1 MVFFNLSKCIIL
13 SLFIKYNFYNDK
25 IVKILL
31 KNVHSCGVIPIKII
45 QWGLPILKLIN
56 IDKKILD
63 IFENT
68 YENCP
73 IHELDYTK
81 SLYESDFYN
90 DMDDDYK
97 IIELVG
103 SGSIAQVYK
112 IQDIKTNEFYAMKV
126 IHPNAIKNFNKIKFY
141 LKIIFTIFKFS
152 NIIPTDLNNFLKQF
166 RQQLDLVNEA
176 NNILKFSELYKNDK
190 LFLIPSLY
198 KFSKNIIIMDYIDGK
213 SIETININIQH
224 YRYNMIISIFMYNN
238 LFINKFNHGDLHN
251 YNWKITK
258 DNKIIIYDFGLCWES
273 NNNLTDPLDKLLLG
287 FHNDDKDLIYGA
299 FLLYFKNVEEIYIK
313 EYFYSITEK
322 IDKFYIFAKHIL
334 LCSFKYNVLLD
345 INILYT
351 IITYQ
356 NSMLIYMKNFKESI
370 FDFNGVYKEQYSICD
385 YYNILP
391 EYKKYLLK
399 QIVKFKRRHL
409 INYSELYKFI
419 K

>member
-81 SLYESDFYN
+81 KLYKSDFYN
-90 DMDDDYK
+90 DIDDDYK

-126 IHPNAIKNFNKIKFY
+126 IHPDAIKNFNKIKFY
-141 LKIIFTIFKFS
+141 LKIIFSIFKFS
-152 NIIPTDLNNFLKQF
+152 NIVPTDLNNFLKQF

-176 NNILKFSELYKNDK
+176 NNILKFSGLYKNDK
-190 LFLIPSLY
+190 LFLIPELY
-198 KFSKNIIIMDYIDGK
+198 KFSKNIIIMDYIEGK
-213 SIETININIQH
+213 SIETIKINIQH

-273 NNNLTDPLDKLLLG
+273 NSNLTDPLDKLLLG

-313 EYFYSITEK
+313 EYFYAITEK
-322 IDKFYIFAKHIL
+322 IDKFYIFAKHII
-334 LCSFKYNVLLD
+334 LCSFKHNVLLD

-356 NSMLIYMKNFKESI
+356 NSMLIYMNNFKESI

-399 QIVKFKRRHL
+399 QIVKFKRRNV

>member
-198 KFSKNIIIMDYIDGK
+198 KFSKNIIIMDYIEGK

>member
-68 YENCP
+68 YEKCP

-81 SLYESDFYN
+81 KLYESDFYN
-90 DMDDDYK
+90 DIDNDYK

-126 IHPNAIKNFNKIKFY
+126 IHPDAIKNFNKIKFY
-141 LKIIFTIFKFS
+141 LKIIFSIFKFS
-152 NIIPTDLNNFLKQF
+152 NIVPTDLNNFLKQF

-176 NNILKFSELYKNDK
+176 NNILKFSGLYKNDK
-190 LFLIPSLY
+190 LFLIPELY
-198 KFSKNIIIMDYIDGK
+198 KFSKNIIIMDYIEGK
-213 SIETININIQH
+213 SIETIKINIQH

-273 NNNLTDPLDKLLLG
+273 NSNLTDPLDKLLLG

-313 EYFYSITEK
+313 EYFYAITEK
-322 IDKFYIFAKHIL
+322 IDKFYIFAKHII
-334 LCSFKYNVLLD
+334 LCSFKHNVLLD

-356 NSMLIYMKNFKESI
+356 NSMLIYMNNFKESI

-399 QIVKFKRRHL
+399 QIGKFKRRNV

>member
-68 YENCP
+68 YEKCP

-81 SLYESDFYN
+81 KLYKSDFYN
-90 DMDDDYK
+90 DIDNDYK
-97 IIELVG
+97 IIESVG

-126 IHPNAIKNFNKIKFY
+126 IHPDAIKNFNKIKFY

-152 NIIPTDLNNFLKQF
+152 NIVPTDLNNFLKQF

-176 NNILKFSELYKNDK
+176 NNILKFSGLYKNDQ
-190 LFLIPSLY
+190 LFLIPELY
-198 KFSKNIIIMDYIDGK
+198 KFSKNIIIMDYIEGR
-213 SIETININIQH
+213 SIETIKINIQH

-251 YNWKITK
+251 YNWKITE

-273 NNNLTDPLDKLLLG
+273 NNDLTDPLDRLLLG

-313 EYFYSITEK
+313 EYFYAITEK

-334 LCSFKYNVLLD
+334 LCSFKHNVLLD

-356 NSMLIYMKNFKESI
+356 NSMLIYMNNFKESI

-399 QIVKFKRRHL
+399 QIVKFKRRNV

>member
-81 SLYESDFYN
+81 KLYKSDFYN
-90 DMDDDYK
+90 DIDNDYK
-97 IIELVG
+97 IIESVG

-141 LKIIFTIFKFS
+141 LKIVFTIFKFS
-152 NIIPTDLNNFLKQF
+152 NIVPTDLNNFLKQF

-176 NNILKFSELYKNDK
+176 NNILKFSGLYKNDQ
-190 LFLIPSLY
+190 LFLIPELY
-198 KFSKNIIIMDYIDGK
+198 KFSKNIIIMDYIEGK
-213 SIETININIQH
+213 SIETIKINIQH

-273 NNNLTDPLDKLLLG
+273 NNDLTDPLDRLLLG

-334 LCSFKYNVLLD
+334 LCSFKHNVLLD

-399 QIVKFKRRHL
+399 QIVKFKRRNV

>member
-1 MVFFNLSKCIIL
+1 MVFFNLSKCVIL

-81 SLYESDFYN
+81 KLYKSDFYN
-90 DMDDDYK
+90 DIDDDYK

-126 IHPNAIKNFNKIKFY
+126 IHPDAIKNFNKIKFY
-141 LKIIFTIFKFS
+141 LKIIFSIFKFS
-152 NIIPTDLNNFLKQF
+152 NIVPTDLNNFLKQF

-176 NNILKFSELYKNDK
+176 NNILKFSGLYKNDQ
-190 LFLIPSLY
+190 LFLIPELY
-198 KFSKNIIIMDYIDGK
+198 KFSKNIIIMDYIEGR
-213 SIETININIQH
+213 SIETIKINIQH

-251 YNWKITK
+251 YNWKITE

-273 NNNLTDPLDKLLLG
+273 NNDLTDPLDRLLLG

-299 FLLYFKNVEEIYIK
+299 FLLYFKNIEEIYIK

-399 QIVKFKRRHL
+399 QIAKFKRRNV

>member
-1 MVFFNLSKCIIL
+1 
-13 SLFIKYNFYNDK
+13 
-25 IVKILL
+25 
-31 KNVHSCGVIPIKII
+31 
-45 QWGLPILKLIN
+45 
-56 IDKKILD
+56 
-63 IFENT
+63 
-68 YENCP
+68 
-73 IHELDYTK
+73 
-81 SLYESDFYN
+81 
-90 DMDDDYK
+90 
-97 IIELVG
+97 
-103 SGSIAQVYK
+103 
-112 IQDIKTNEFYAMKV
+112 MKV
-126 IHPNAIKNFNKIKFY
+126 IHPDAIKNFNKIKFY

-152 NIIPTDLNNFLKQF
+152 NIVPTDLNNFLKQF

-176 NNILKFSELYKNDK
+176 NNILKFSGLYKNDK

-198 KFSKNIIIMDYIDGK
+198 KFSKNIIIMDYIEGK

-273 NNNLTDPLDKLLLG
+273 NSYLTDPLDKLLLG

-299 FLLYFKNVEEIYIK
+299 FLLYFKNIEEIYIK

-399 QIVKFKRRHL
+399 QIVKFKRRNV

>member
-1 MVFFNLSKCIIL
+1 MVFFNLSKCVIL

-81 SLYESDFYN
+81 KLYKSDFYN
-90 DMDDDYK
+90 DIDDDYK

-126 IHPNAIKNFNKIKFY
+126 IHPDAIKNFNKIKFY
-141 LKIIFTIFKFS
+141 LKIIFSIFKFS
-152 NIIPTDLNNFLKQF
+152 NIVPTDLNNFLKQF

-176 NNILKFSELYKNDK
+176 NNILKFSGLYKNDQ
-190 LFLIPSLY
+190 LFLIPELY
-198 KFSKNIIIMDYIDGK
+198 KFSKNIIIMDYIEGR
-213 SIETININIQH
+213 SIETIKINIQH

-251 YNWKITK
+251 YNWKITE

-273 NNNLTDPLDKLLLG
+273 NNDLTDPLDRLLLG

-313 EYFYSITEK
+313 EYFYAITEK
-322 IDKFYIFAKHIL
+322 IDKFYIFAKHII
-334 LCSFKYNVLLD
+334 LCSFKHNVLLD

-356 NSMLIYMKNFKESI
+356 NSMLIYMNNFKESI

-399 QIVKFKRRHL
+399 QIAKFKRRNV

>member
-251 YNWKITK
+251 YNWKITE

-273 NNNLTDPLDKLLLG
+273 NSNLTDPLDKLLLG

-419 K
+419 

>member
-73 IHELDYTK
+73 IHELDYTTK
-81 SLYESDFYN
+81 LYKSDFYN
-90 DMDDDYK
+90 DIDDDYK

-126 IHPNAIKNFNKIKFY
+126 IHPDAIKNFNKIKFY
-141 LKIIFTIFKFS
+141 LKIIFSIFKFS
-152 NIIPTDLNNFLKQF
+152 NIVPTDLNNFLKQF

-176 NNILKFSELYKNDK
+176 NNILKFSGLYKNDQ
-190 LFLIPSLY
+190 LFLIPELY
-198 KFSKNIIIMDYIDGK
+198 KFSKNIIIMDYIEGK
-213 SIETININIQH
+213 SIETIKINIQH

-273 NNNLTDPLDKLLLG
+273 NSNLTDPLDKLLLG

-334 LCSFKYNVLLD
+334 LCSFKHNVLLD

-356 NSMLIYMKNFKESI
+356 NSMLIYMNNFKESI

-399 QIVKFKRRHL
+399 QIGKFKRRNV

>member
-31 KNVHSCGVIPIKII
+31 KNVHSCGAIPIKII

-73 IHELDYTK
+73 IHELDYTEK
-81 SLYESDFYN
+81 LYKSDFYN
-90 DMDDDYK
+90 DIYDDYN

-141 LKIIFTIFKFS
+141 LKIVFTIFKFS
-152 NIIPTDLNNFLKQF
+152 NIVPTDLNNFLKQF

-176 NNILKFSELYKNDK
+176 NNILKFSGLYKNDQ
-190 LFLIPSLY
+190 LFLIPELY
-198 KFSKNIIIMDYIDGK
+198 KFSKNIIIMDYIEGK

-273 NNNLTDPLDKLLLG
+273 NSNLTDPLDKLLLG

-334 LCSFKYNVLLD
+334 LCSFKHNVLLD

-399 QIVKFKRRHL
+399 QIVKFKRRNV

>member
-68 YENCP
+68 YEKCP

-81 SLYESDFYN
+81 KLYKSDFYN
-90 DMDDDYK
+90 DIDDDYK

-126 IHPNAIKNFNKIKFY
+126 IHPDAIKNFNKIKFY

-152 NIIPTDLNNFLKQF
+152 NIVPTDLNNFLKQF
-166 RQQLDLVNEA
+166 RQQLDLVNES
-176 NNILKFSELYKNDK
+176 NNILKFSELYKNDN
-190 LFLIPSLY
+190 LFIIPELY
-198 KFSKNIIIMDYIDGK
+198 KFSENIIIMDYIEGK

-273 NNNLTDPLDKLLLG
+273 NSYLTDPLDKLLLG

-334 LCSFKYNVLLD
+334 LCSFKHNVLLD

-356 NSMLIYMKNFKESI
+356 NSMLIYMNNFKESI

-399 QIVKFKRRHL
+399 QIVKFKRRNV

>member
-198 KFSKNIIIMDYIDGK
+198 KFSKNIIIMDYIEGK

-287 FHNDDKDLIYGA
+287 FHNDDKDLIYES
-299 FLLYFKNVEEIYIK
+299 FLLYFKNVEEMYIK

>member
-198 KFSKNIIIMDYIDGK
+198 KFSKNIIIMDYIEGK

-287 FHNDDKDLIYGA
+287 FHNENKDLIYGA

>member
-198 KFSKNIIIMDYIDGK
+198 KFSKNIIIMDYIEGK

-251 YNWKITK
+251 YNWKITE

-273 NNNLTDPLDKLLLG
+273 NSNLTDPLDKLLLG

>member
-68 YENCP
+68 YEKCP

-81 SLYESDFYN
+81 KLYKSDFYN
-90 DMDDDYK
+90 DIDNDYK
-97 IIELVG
+97 IIESVG

-126 IHPNAIKNFNKIKFY
+126 IHPDAIKNFNKIKFY
-141 LKIIFTIFKFS
+141 LKIIFSIFKFS
-152 NIIPTDLNNFLKQF
+152 NIVPTDLNNFLKQF

-176 NNILKFSELYKNDK
+176 NNILKFSGLYKNDK
-190 LFLIPSLY
+190 LFLIPELY
-198 KFSKNIIIMDYIDGK
+198 KFSKNIIIMDYIEGK

-273 NNNLTDPLDKLLLG
+273 NSNLTDPLDKLLLG

-299 FLLYFKNVEEIYIK
+299 FLLYFENVEEMYIK
-313 EYFYSITEK
+313 EYFYAITEK

-399 QIVKFKRRHL
+399 QIVKFKRRNV

>member
-141 LKIIFTIFKFS
+141 LKIIFSIFKFS
-152 NIIPTDLNNFLKQF
+152 NIVPTDLNNFLKQF

-176 NNILKFSELYKNDK
+176 NNILKFSGLYKNDK
-190 LFLIPSLY
+190 LFLIPELY
-198 KFSKNIIIMDYIDGK
+198 KFSKNIIIMDYIEGK

-273 NNNLTDPLDKLLLG
+273 NNNLTDPLDRLLLG

-334 LCSFKYNVLLD
+334 LCSFKHNVLLD

-356 NSMLIYMKNFKESI
+356 NSMLIYMNNFKESI

-399 QIVKFKRRHL
+399 QIVKFKRRNV

>member
-141 LKIIFTIFKFS
+141 LKIIFSIFKFS
-152 NIIPTDLNNFLKQF
+152 NIVPTDLNNFLKQF

-176 NNILKFSELYKNDK
+176 NNILKFSGLYKNDK
-190 LFLIPSLY
+190 LFLIPELY
-198 KFSKNIIIMDYIDGK
+198 KFSKNIIIMDYIEGK

-273 NNNLTDPLDKLLLG
+273 NSNLTDPLDKLLLG

-299 FLLYFKNVEEIYIK
+299 FLLYFENVEEMYIK
-313 EYFYSITEK
+313 EYFYAITEK

-334 LCSFKYNVLLD
+334 LCSFKHNVLLD

-356 NSMLIYMKNFKESI
+356 NSMLIYMNNFKESI

-399 QIVKFKRRHL
+399 QIVKFKRRNV

>member
-81 SLYESDFYN
+81 NLYESDFYN

-126 IHPNAIKNFNKIKFY
+126 IHPDAIKNFNKIKFY

-152 NIIPTDLNNFLKQF
+152 NIVPTDLNNFLKQF

-176 NNILKFSELYKNDK
+176 NNILKFSGLYKNDK
-190 LFLIPSLY
+190 LFLIPELY
-198 KFSKNIIIMDYIDGK
+198 KFSKNIIIMDYIEGK

-273 NNNLTDPLDKLLLG
+273 NSNLTDPLDKLLLG

-399 QIVKFKRRHL
+399 QIVKFKRRNV

>member
-152 NIIPTDLNNFLKQF
+152 NIVPTDLNNFLKQF

-176 NNILKFSELYKNDK
+176 NNILKFSGLYKNDK
-190 LFLIPSLY
+190 LFLIPELY
-198 KFSKNIIIMDYIDGK
+198 KFSKNIIIMDYIEGK
-213 SIETININIQH
+213 SIETIKINIQH

-273 NNNLTDPLDKLLLG
+273 NNDLTDPLDRLLLG

-399 QIVKFKRRHL
+399 QIVKFKRRNV

>member
-81 SLYESDFYN
+81 KLYKSDFYN
-90 DMDDDYK
+90 DIDDDYK

-152 NIIPTDLNNFLKQF
+152 NIVPTDLNNFLKQF

-198 KFSKNIIIMDYIDGK
+198 KFSKNIIIMDYIEGK

-251 YNWKITK
+251 YNWKITE

-273 NNNLTDPLDKLLLG
+273 NSNLTDPLDKLLLG

-399 QIVKFKRRHL
+399 QIVKFKRRNV

>member
-68 YENCP
+68 YEKCP

-81 SLYESDFYN
+81 KLYKSDFYN
-90 DMDDDYK
+90 DIDNDYK
-97 IIELVG
+97 IIESVG

-126 IHPNAIKNFNKIKFY
+126 IHPDAIKNFNKIKFY

-152 NIIPTDLNNFLKQF
+152 NIVPTDLNNFLKQF

-176 NNILKFSELYKNDK
+176 NNILKFSGLYKNDK

-198 KFSKNIIIMDYIDGK
+198 KFSKNIIIMDYIEGK

-273 NNNLTDPLDKLLLG
+273 NSYLTDPLDKLLLG

-299 FLLYFKNVEEIYIK
+299 FLLYFKNIEEIYIK

-399 QIVKFKRRHL
+399 QIVKFKRRNV

>member
-1 MVFFNLSKCIIL
+1 MVFFNLSKCVIL

-81 SLYESDFYN
+81 KLYKSDFYN
-90 DMDDDYK
+90 DIDDDYK

-126 IHPNAIKNFNKIKFY
+126 IHPDAIKNFNKIKFY

-152 NIIPTDLNNFLKQF
+152 NIVPTDLNNFLKQF

-176 NNILKFSELYKNDK
+176 NNILKFSGLYKNDQ
-190 LFLIPSLY
+190 LFLIPELY
-198 KFSKNIIIMDYIDGK
+198 KFSKNIIIMDYIEGR
-213 SIETININIQH
+213 SIETIKINIQH

-251 YNWKITK
+251 YNWKITE

-273 NNNLTDPLDKLLLG
+273 NNDLTDPLDRLLLG

-313 EYFYSITEK
+313 EYFYAITEK
-322 IDKFYIFAKHIL
+322 IDKFYIFAKHII
-334 LCSFKYNVLLD
+334 LCSFKHNVLLD

-356 NSMLIYMKNFKESI
+356 NSMLIYMNNFKESI

-399 QIVKFKRRHL
+399 QIVKFKRRNV

>member
-68 YENCP
+68 YEKCP

-81 SLYESDFYN
+81 KLYKSDFYN
-90 DMDDDYK
+90 DIDNDYK
-97 IIELVG
+97 IIESVG

-126 IHPNAIKNFNKIKFY
+126 IHPDAIKNFNKIKFY

-152 NIIPTDLNNFLKQF
+152 NIVPTDLNNFLKQF
-166 RQQLDLVNEA
+166 RQQLDLVNES
-176 NNILKFSELYKNDK
+176 NNILKFSELYKNDN
-190 LFLIPSLY
+190 LFLIPELY
-198 KFSKNIIIMDYIDGK
+198 KFSENIIIMDYIEGK

-273 NNNLTDPLDKLLLG
+273 NSYLTDPLDKLLLG

-299 FLLYFKNVEEIYIK
+299 FLLYFKNIEEIYIK

-399 QIVKFKRRHL
+399 QIVKFKRRNV

>member
-81 SLYESDFYN
+81 KLYASDFYN

-141 LKIIFTIFKFS
+141 LKIIFSIFKFS
-152 NIIPTDLNNFLKQF
+152 NIVPTDLNNFLKQF

-176 NNILKFSELYKNDK
+176 NNILKFSGLYKNDK
-190 LFLIPSLY
+190 LFLIPELY
-198 KFSKNIIIMDYIDGK
+198 KFSKNIIIMDYIEGK
-213 SIETININIQH
+213 SIETIKINIQH

-251 YNWKITK
+251 YNWKITE

-273 NNNLTDPLDKLLLG
+273 NNDLTDPLDRLLLG

-313 EYFYSITEK
+313 EYFYAITEK
-322 IDKFYIFAKHIL
+322 IDKFYIFAKHII
-334 LCSFKYNVLLD
+334 LCSFKHNVLLD

-356 NSMLIYMKNFKESI
+356 NSMLIYMNNFKESI

-399 QIVKFKRRHL
+399 QIVKFKRRNV

>member
-45 QWGLPILKLIN
+45 QWGLPILKLIH

-81 SLYESDFYN
+81 SLYKSDFYN

-126 IHPNAIKNFNKIKFY
+126 IHPDAIKNFNKIKFY

-152 NIIPTDLNNFLKQF
+152 NIVPTDLNNFLKQF
-166 RQQLDLVNEA
+166 RQQLDLVNES
-176 NNILKFSELYKNDK
+176 NNILKFSELYKNDN
-190 LFLIPSLY
+190 LFIIPELY
-198 KFSKNIIIMDYIDGK
+198 KFSENIIIMDYIEGK

-251 YNWKITK
+251 YNWKITE

-273 NNNLTDPLDKLLLG
+273 DNNLTDPLDRLLLG

-334 LCSFKYNVLLD
+334 LCSFKHNVLLD

-356 NSMLIYMKNFKESI
+356 NSMLIYMNNFKESI

-391 EYKKYLLK
+391 EYKNYLLK
-399 QIVKFKRRHL
+399 QIAKFKRRHV

>member
-81 SLYESDFYN
+81 KLYKSDFYN
-90 DMDDDYK
+90 DIDNDYK
-97 IIELVG
+97 IIESVG

-152 NIIPTDLNNFLKQF
+152 NIVPTDLNNFLKQF

-176 NNILKFSELYKNDK
+176 NNILKFSGLYKNDK
-190 LFLIPSLY
+190 LFLIPELY
-198 KFSKNIIIMDYIDGK
+198 KFSKNIIIMDYIEGK
-213 SIETININIQH
+213 SIETIKINIQH

-273 NNNLTDPLDKLLLG
+273 NNDLTDPLDRLLLG

-334 LCSFKYNVLLD
+334 LCSFKHNVLLD

-399 QIVKFKRRHL
+399 QIVKFKRRNV

>member
-1 MVFFNLSKCIIL
+1 MVFFNLSKCVIL

-81 SLYESDFYN
+81 KLYKSDFYN
-90 DMDDDYK
+90 DIDDDYK

-126 IHPNAIKNFNKIKFY
+126 IHPDAIKNFNKIKFY
-141 LKIIFTIFKFS
+141 LKIIFSIFKFS
-152 NIIPTDLNNFLKQF
+152 NIVPTDLNNFLKQF

-176 NNILKFSELYKNDK
+176 NNILKFSGLYKNDQ
-190 LFLIPSLY
+190 LFLIPELY
-198 KFSKNIIIMDYIDGK
+198 KFSKNIIIMDYIEGR
-213 SIETININIQH
+213 SIETIKINIQH

-251 YNWKITK
+251 YNWKITE

-273 NNNLTDPLDKLLLG
+273 NNDLTDPLDRLLLG

-313 EYFYSITEK
+313 EYFYAITEK
-322 IDKFYIFAKHIL
+322 IDKFYIFAKHII
-334 LCSFKYNVLLD
+334 LCSFKHNVLLD

-356 NSMLIYMKNFKESI
+356 NSMLIYMNNFKEGV

-399 QIVKFKRRHL
+399 QIAKFKRRNV

>member
-1 MVFFNLSKCIIL
+1 MVFFNLSKCVIL

-81 SLYESDFYN
+81 KLYKSDFYN
-90 DMDDDYK
+90 DIYDDYN

-126 IHPNAIKNFNKIKFY
+126 IHPDAIKNFNKIKFY
-141 LKIIFTIFKFS
+141 LKIIFSIFKFS
-152 NIIPTDLNNFLKQF
+152 NIVPTDLNNFLKQF

-176 NNILKFSELYKNDK
+176 NNILKFSGLYKNDQ
-190 LFLIPSLY
+190 LFLIPELY
-198 KFSKNIIIMDYIDGK
+198 KFSKNIIIMDYIEGR
-213 SIETININIQH
+213 SIETIKINIQH

-251 YNWKITK
+251 YNWKITE

-273 NNNLTDPLDKLLLG
+273 NNDLTDPLDRLLLG

-313 EYFYSITEK
+313 EYFYAITEK
-322 IDKFYIFAKHIL
+322 IDKFYIFAKHII
-334 LCSFKYNVLLD
+334 LCSFKHNVLLD

-356 NSMLIYMKNFKESI
+356 NSMLIYMNNFKEGV

-399 QIVKFKRRHL
+399 QIAKFKRRNV

>member
-1 MVFFNLSKCIIL
+1 
-13 SLFIKYNFYNDK
+13 
-25 IVKILL
+25 
-31 KNVHSCGVIPIKII
+31 VIPIKII

-81 SLYESDFYN
+81 KLYKSDFYN
-90 DMDDDYK
+90 DIDDDYK

-126 IHPNAIKNFNKIKFY
+126 IHPDAIKNFNKIKFY
-141 LKIIFTIFKFS
+141 LKIIFSIFKFS
-152 NIIPTDLNNFLKQF
+152 NIVPTDLNNFLKQF

-176 NNILKFSELYKNDK
+176 NNILKFSGLYKNDQ
-190 LFLIPSLY
+190 LFLIPELY
-198 KFSKNIIIMDYIDGK
+198 KFSKNIIIMDYIEGR
-213 SIETININIQH
+213 SIETIKINIQH

-251 YNWKITK
+251 YNWKITE

-273 NNNLTDPLDKLLLG
+273 NNDLTDPLDRLLLG

-313 EYFYSITEK
+313 EYFYAITEK
-322 IDKFYIFAKHIL
+322 IDKFYIFAKHII
-334 LCSFKYNVLLD
+334 LCSFKHNVLLD

-356 NSMLIYMKNFKESI
+356 NSMLIYMNNFKESI

-399 QIVKFKRRHL
+399 QIAKFKRRNV

>member
-81 SLYESDFYN
+81 KLYKSDFYN
-90 DMDDDYK
+90 DIDDDYK

-126 IHPNAIKNFNKIKFY
+126 IHPDAIKNFNKIKFY
-141 LKIIFTIFKFS
+141 LKIIFSIFKFS
-152 NIIPTDLNNFLKQF
+152 NIVPTDLNNFLKQF

-176 NNILKFSELYKNDK
+176 NNILKFSGLYKNDQ
-190 LFLIPSLY
+190 LFLIPELY
-198 KFSKNIIIMDYIDGK
+198 KFSKNIIIMDYIEGR
-213 SIETININIQH
+213 SIETIKINIQH

-251 YNWKITK
+251 YNWKITE

-273 NNNLTDPLDKLLLG
+273 NNDLTDPLDRLLLG

-313 EYFYSITEK
+313 EYFYAITEK
-322 IDKFYIFAKHIL
+322 IDKFYIFAKHII
-334 LCSFKYNVLLD
+334 LCSFKHNVLLD

-356 NSMLIYMKNFKESI
+356 NSMLIYMNNFKESI

-399 QIVKFKRRHL
+399 QIAKFKRRNV

>member
-1 MVFFNLSKCIIL
+1 MVFFNLSKCVIL

-81 SLYESDFYN
+81 KLYKSDFYN
-90 DMDDDYK
+90 DIDNDYK
-97 IIELVG
+97 IIESVG

-126 IHPNAIKNFNKIKFY
+126 IHPDAIKNFNKIKFY

-152 NIIPTDLNNFLKQF
+152 NIVPTDLNNFLKQF

-176 NNILKFSELYKNDK
+176 NNILKFSGLYKNDK

-198 KFSKNIIIMDYIDGK
+198 KFSKNIIIMDYIEGK

-251 YNWKITK
+251 YNWKITE

-273 NNNLTDPLDKLLLG
+273 NNDLTDPLDRLLLG

-313 EYFYSITEK
+313 EYFYAITEK
-322 IDKFYIFAKHIL
+322 IDKFYIFAKHII
-334 LCSFKYNVLLD
+334 LCSFKHNVLLD

-356 NSMLIYMKNFKESI
+356 NSMLIYMNNFKESI

-399 QIVKFKRRHL
+399 QIVKFKRRNV

>member
-141 LKIIFTIFKFS
+141 LKIIFSIFKFS
-152 NIIPTDLNNFLKQF
+152 NIVPTDLNNFLKQF

-176 NNILKFSELYKNDK
+176 NNILKFSGLYKNDK
-190 LFLIPSLY
+190 LFLIPELY
-198 KFSKNIIIMDYIDGK
+198 KFSKNIIIMDYIEGK

-273 NNNLTDPLDKLLLG
+273 NNDLTDPLDKLLLG

-299 FLLYFKNVEEIYIK
+299 FLLYFKNVEEMYIK
-313 EYFYSITEK
+313 EYFYAITEK
-322 IDKFYIFAKHIL
+322 IDKFYIFAKHII
-334 LCSFKYNVLLD
+334 LCSFKHNVLLD

-356 NSMLIYMKNFKESI
+356 NSMLIYMNNFKESI

-399 QIVKFKRRHL
+399 QIVKFKRRNV

>member
-1 MVFFNLSKCIIL
+1 MVFFNLTKCIIL
-13 SLFIKYNFYNDK
+13 SLFIKYNFYNEK

-56 IDKKILD
+56 IDKKILN

-68 YENCP
+68 YEKCP
-73 IHELDYTK
+73 IHKLDYTK
-81 SLYESDFYN
+81 KLYKIDFYN
-90 DMDDDYK
+90 DIDDDYK

-112 IQDIKTNEFYAMKV
+112 IQDVRTNEFYAMKV
-126 IHPNAIKNFNKIKFY
+126 IHPDAIKNFNKIKFY
-141 LKIIFTIFKFS
+141 LKIIFSIFKFS

-176 NNILKFSELYKNDK
+176 NNILKFSGLYKNDN
-190 LFLIPSLY
+190 LFIIPELY
-198 KFSKNIIIMDYIDGK
+198 KFSKNIIIMDYIEGN
-213 SIETININIQH
+213 SIETININMQH

-273 NNNLTDPLDKLLLG
+273 NNDLTDPLDQLLLG
-287 FHNDDKDLIYGA
+287 FHNDDKDLIYGS
-299 FLLYFKNVEEIYIK
+299 FLLYFKNVKETDIE

-322 IDKFYIFAKHIL
+322 VDKFYIFAKHIL
-334 LCSFKYNVLLD
+334 LCSFKHNVLLD

-356 NSMLIYMKNFKESI
+356 NSMLIYMNNFKESV

-385 YYNILP
+385 YYDILP
-391 EYKKYLLK
+391 VYKKYLLK
-399 QIVKFKRRHL
+399 QIGKFKTRHV

>member
-198 KFSKNIIIMDYIDGK
+198 KFSKNIIIMDYIEGK

-251 YNWKITK
+251 YNWKITE

-273 NNNLTDPLDKLLLG
+273 NSNLTDPLDKLLLG
-287 FHNDDKDLIYGA
+287 FHNDDKDLIYES
-299 FLLYFKNVEEIYIK
+299 FLLYFKNVEEMYIK